1 MNKNSEIVDRV
12 QTLNGEVKWLNER
25 QIGLQTR
32 SMRGKLNIFDG
43 IQEQAEE
50 NTERV
55 LKTFI
60 KKLKFHI
67 HIVHRMLKKIQGK
80 HRPIENTYGEQ
91 HRGNWKISHMEW
103 TNSSREY
110 QRKIK
115 KTAAARGKA
124 RNNVG
129 GQAIRHWE
137 TCTCTNSPNQKNLK
151 QDHTI
156 RTPRHHPPG
165 PKAMRQRNV
174 RTTFE
179 GHAKIRGKSTNS
191 FPIELNVNLDTP
203 G

>member
-1 MNKNSEIVDRV
+1 MK
-12 QTLNGEVKWLNER
+12 
-25 QIGLQTR
+25 
-32 SMRGKLNIFDG
+32 GKLDIFDD

-50 NTERV
+50 DTEREYWKCS
-55 LKTFI
+55 LKG
-60 KKLKFHI
+60 KDELKF

-103 TNSSREY
+103 TNSPREY

-129 GQAIRHWE
+129 GQAIRQWE
-137 TCTCTNSPNQKNLK
+137 TSTCTNSPNQKNLK

-156 RTPRHHPPG
+156 RTPRRNAPG
-165 PKAMRQRNV
+165 PKVRNATAQR
-174 RTTFE
+174 
-179 GHAKIRGKSTNS
+179 
-191 FPIELNVNLDTP
+191 
-203 G
+203 

>member
-1 MNKNSEIVDRV
+1 
-12 QTLNGEVKWLNER
+12 
-25 QIGLQTR
+25 
-32 SMRGKLNIFDG
+32 MRGKLNIFDG
-43 IQEQAEE
+43 IQKQTEE
-50 NTERV
+50 DTEKV

-60 KKLKFHI
+60 KRKWG
-67 HIVHRMLKKIQGK
+67 VKIPYSPSYVEKDPRKTQT
-80 HRPIENTYGEQ
+80 NGEQ

-103 TNSSREY
+103 TNTSREY

-124 RNNVG
+124 KNNVG
-129 GQAIRHWE
+129 RQAIRHWE
-137 TCTCTNSPNQKNLK
+137 TSTCTNSPNQKNLK

-156 RTPRHHPPG
+156 RTHRRHAPG

-174 RTTFE
+174 RTTLTL
-179 GHAKIRGKSTNS
+179 GVMQKTNS